1 MVIQGVSFV
10 VEGSTSYPGSLAAR
24 CLGIRTADV
33 IKVAR
38 RLQGGLPYDALKR
51 LQRRSGLSLEAIGT
65 VMQIPRRTLARRRN
79 QGKLTPRESER
90 LYRLAVVFEKCV
102 ELFEGDID
110 AARSWLDAPNKALA
124 GHSPLAMAEME
135 IGAREVED
143 LIGRLEHG
151 VFT

>member
-1 MVIQGVSFV
+1 MVVQDVSV
-10 VEGSTSYPGSLAAR
+10 AVEGNTSHPGRLAAR

-33 IKVAR
+33 VKVAR
-38 RLQGGLPYDALKR
+38 RLQGGLPYDAFKR
-51 LQRRSGLSLEAIGT
+51 LQRRSGLSPEIIGT
-65 VMQIPRRTLARRRN
+65 VTQIPRRTLARRRN
-79 QGKLTPRESER
+79 QGKLTPQESER
-90 LYRLAVVFEKCV
+90 LYRLAVVFEKSV

-110 AARSWLDAPNKALA
+110 AARSWLDTPNRALA
-124 GHSPLAMAEME
+124 GHSPLAMVEME